1 MSLPEPSVVR
11 VTRRFTF
18 SAAHRY
24 VRPEWT
30 EAENRARYG
39 ALARIHGHT
48 YTLEVTLRGPVDPR
62 TGMAV
67 DLGEVKRLVG
77 EAVLARFDHAYLND
91 DAAFPPGVVPTT
103 ENLVRVIWDV
113 LAGKLGPDRLE
124 RLRLAEDPT
133 LWVEYRG
140 EA

>member
-62 TGMAV
+62 LGTLLSGAARDPVGAIPGRTGTA
-67 DLGEVKRLVG
+67 
-77 EAVLARFDHAYLND
+77 
-91 DAAFPPGVVPTT
+91 
-103 ENLVRVIWDV
+103 
-113 LAGKLGPDRLE
+113 
-124 RLRLAEDPT
+124 
-133 LWVEYRG
+133 
-140 EA
+140 